1 MKKLT
6 ALISALAL
14 MFLLCACSGEAGGTP
29 SESVSQTPA
38 ASQAVSDG
46 PIQNTAGPVET
57 PADPKAI
64 AIELSERRAPVSELY
79 AAIGEPIFA
88 DYEPGC
94 LEPDS
99 EDGELHYDGFVVYT
113 VRTATREYVYDVL

>member
-46 PIQNTAGPVET
+46 PIQNTEDPVET

-79 AAIGEPIFA
+79 AAIGQPISIGE
-88 DYEPGC
+88 YVPSC
-94 LEPDS
+94 LGEG
-99 EDGELHYDGFVVYT
+99 EDGELH
-113 VRTATREYVYDVL
+113 

>member
-14 MFLLCACSGEAGGTP
+14 MFLLCACSGAAGDTP
-29 SESVSQTPA
+29 SESVSQAPE
-38 ASQAVSDG
+38 ASQTVSDG
-46 PIQNTAGPVET
+46 PVQNTEDPVET
-57 PADPKAI
+57 PTDPKAI

-79 AAIGEPIFA
+79 AAIGEPSFS
-88 DYEPGC
+88 DYAPGC
-94 LEPDS
+94 IEPDS